1 MVETEVDF
9 REDHRLHRLFS
20 SLQSLPD
27 VCAAL
32 NPHQNL
38 VSGEDGHALYGLM
51 DGDFVPFCNRRCGV
65 LYSFFCL
72 LHAGANA
79 VCVGAALQDHFLLLL
94 SAVCSA
100 RISANCALQ
109 ASLPSPPSCRSRPC
123 YRFCNV
129 NCRLR
134 RIDRAGQIL
143 SGRGVQAGHTCDARD
158 FPSGEHQTKAEQCV
172 FAE

>member
-1 MVETEVDF
+1 MVETELDF

-32 NPHQNL
+32 DPHQNL

-51 DGDFVPFCNRRCGV
+51 DGDYVPFCNRRCGV

-100 RISANCALQ
+100 KDFRELRVAGFFTFTSVMPQPPL
-109 ASLPSPPSCRSRPC
+109 LP
-123 YRFCNV
+123 F
-129 NCRLR
+129 L
-134 RIDRAGQIL
+134 
-143 SGRGVQAGHTCDARD
+143 
-158 FPSGEHQTKAEQCV
+158 
-172 FAE
+172 